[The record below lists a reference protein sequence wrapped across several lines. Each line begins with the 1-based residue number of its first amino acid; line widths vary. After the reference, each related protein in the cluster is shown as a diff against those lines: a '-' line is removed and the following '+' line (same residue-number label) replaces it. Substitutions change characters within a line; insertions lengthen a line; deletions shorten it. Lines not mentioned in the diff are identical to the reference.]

1 MSEEEIVEH
10 TAEKSAERRPRERSG
25 DGLAV
30 QLEEP
35 GRRPSVTEDS
45 VRKEE
50 VRETGLWVWAG
61 PAGHLGPSDLTQS
74 SELHC
79 KQFHH
84 PSPRGC
90 FFLCTHSNFPASLKE
105 DNKLK
110 RRSF

>member
-50 VRETGLWVWAG
+50 VRETGLRVWAG

-84 PSPRGC
+84 PSPAWLCFSLHTFQCPSISKRG
-90 FFLCTHSNFPASLKE
+90 
-105 DNKLK
+105 
-110 RRSF
+110 